1 MKTQEEVLA
10 LLIALG
16 TTTQEVAEK
25 LVSLG
30 IRGNKGMCT
39 SCPIARYLIANEV
52 EVRRVANRDVDEAVE
67 VRVGVGVSSYW
78 YYIRDYPQ
86 LQGVRDFILAFDGG
100 DYPQCEI
107 Y

>member
-1 MKTQEEVLA
+1 
-10 LLIALG
+10 
-16 TTTQEVAEK
+16 
-25 LVSLG
+25 
-30 IRGNKGMCT
+30 MCT

-52 EVRRVANRDVDEAVE
+52 EVRRVANWDDKAVE
-67 VRVGVGVSSYW
+67 VGVGVGVSSYW
-78 YYIRDYPQ
+78 SYIRDYPQ